1 LKVLPLTKNRFHR
14 LSLICKSNL
23 PPSLQALGGI
33 QLDDIDEDVISV
45 VGNAPRASATTSSG
59 LAIGIHGARIRWKEI
74 WKSGSNIWKAKKS
87 GMVGRPTV
95 PDFSQ
100 QKVKKSAL

>member
-1 LKVLPLTKNRFHR
+1 LKVLPLTKNCFHR

-23 PPSLQALGGI
+23 PPSLQAL
-33 QLDDIDEDVISV
+33 DDIDEDVVSV

-59 LAIGIHGARIRWKEI
+59 LAIGIHGARIRWIEI
-74 WKSGSNIWKAKKS
+74 WKSGSKIWKAKKS

-100 QKVKKSAL
+100 QKVKKLAL